1 MTRNIKLTIEYDGSN
16 FLGWQIQKKGRTVQG
31 EIQKTLEKLLKQ
43 KINLI
48 GAGRTD
54 SGVHAL
60 GQVANFKTDNKIGVE
75 QIQKALNNLLP
86 KDIVIKKVQEVNLD
100 FNARFKAKSRVY
112 KYRIYLGKSAI
123 LRKLRW
129 EVFQPLDIK
138 KMKQALR
145 LIKGYHN
152 FSNFGRKG
160 EDLHDFKCQIL
171 KAKGEENGSEVS
183 FEIEANRFL
192 RGMVRSLVGSLVEI
206 GRGRLG
212 LNEFGKM
219 LSVEGHQKAI
229 KKAPAGGLYLV
240 KVKY

>member
-1 MTRNIKLTIEYDGSN
+1 MQRNIKLTIEYEGTN
-16 FLGWQIQKKGRTVQG
+16 FLGWQIQKKGRTIQG
-31 EIQKTLEKLLKQ
+31 EIQKTLEKLLKE

-54 SGVHAL
+54 AGVHAL
-60 GQVANFKTDNKIGVE
+60 GQVANFKTDNRLGVE
-75 QIQKALNNLLP
+75 QILGALNNLLP
-86 KDIVIKKVQEVNLD
+86 KDIVIKKAQEMALD

-112 KYRIYLGKSAI
+112 RYRIFLGKSAI
-123 LRKLRW
+123 LRKLVW

-138 KMKQALR
+138 KMKRALR
-145 LIKGYHN
+145 LIKGEHR

-171 KAKGEENGSEVS
+171 KAKGEENGSEVT

-192 RGMVRSLVGSLVEI
+192 RGMVRSIVGTLVEI
-206 GRGRLG
+206 GRGNLG
-212 LNEFGKM
+212 INEFAKM
-219 LSVEGHQKAI
+219 LNNQSRKAV
-229 KKAPAGGLYLV
+229 KKAPASGLYLV

>member
-1 MTRNIKLTIEYDGSN
+1 MQRNIKLTIEYDGTN
-16 FLGWQIQKKGRTVQG
+16 FIGWQVQKRGRTIQG
-31 EIQKTLEKLLKQ
+31 ELQKALEKLLKE

-60 GQVANFKTDNKIGVE
+60 GQVANFKTVNKLGAE

-86 KDIVIKKVQEVNLD
+86 KDIVIKKAQEVALD

-112 KYRIYLGKSAI
+112 RYRIFLGKSAI
-123 LRKLRW
+123 LRKLVW

-138 KMKQALR
+138 KMKQGLKI
-145 LIKGYHN
+145 IKGYHN
-152 FSNFGRKG
+152 FSHFGKKS
-160 EDLHDFKCQIL
+160 EDLHNNRCEIL
-171 KAKGEENGSEVS
+171 KTKCEMKGNEVT

-192 RGMVRSLVGSLVEI
+192 RGMVRSIVGTLVQI
-206 GRGRLG
+206 GRGNLG
-212 LNEFGKM
+212 INEFARM
-219 LSVEGHQKAI
+219 LNNQSRKAV
-229 KKAPAGGLYLV
+229 KKAPASGLYLV